1 MEKQVTVYSTPTCP
15 FCIRAKQY
23 LKESGIKFTEYDVG
37 ADQDK
42 AKEMIEKSGQMGVPV
57 IEIDENIIIGFDKEK
72 NRPAASSADWNYR
85 PPMVTGAVEFDTICD
100 ECEFFDDE
108 NNWCDA
114 NNRDTRFDSR
124 ACTSFERKRAK
135 EGCGCKQ

>member
-1 MEKQVTVYSTPTCP
+1 MDLNPEVEDSQTEAESKKPFDLSDNKTAETVMK
-15 FCIRAKQY
+15 F
-23 LKESGIKFTEYDVG
+23 LESG
-37 ADQDK
+37 
-42 AKEMIEKSGQMGVPV
+42 V
-57 IEIDENIIIGFDKEK
+57 ISIGKVQELFGFDKEK
-72 NRPAASSADWNYR
+72 DRPATADWNYR

-135 EGCGCKQ
+135 AGCGCKQ